1 MSCRMSLVVFLLLFV
16 TYSNASLEELETRMN
31 RKFLDM
37 ERLLRDQNKRI
48 QKLEHTVASQKME
61 INELNSELANV
72 KMQNSDK
79 IELKGFREQLNRKVD
94 PKVHNNLVHLVK
106 NKRLLEGIQPS
117 PVPIH
122 ITAFTHT

>member
-1 MSCRMSLVVFLLLFV
+1 MSLVVFLLLFV
-16 TYSNASLEELETRMN
+16 AYSNASLEELETRMN

-37 ERLLRDQNKRI
+37 ERLLWDQNKCI

-79 IELKGFREQLNRKVD
+79 IEFKGFREQLNRKVD
-94 PKVHNNLVHLVK
+94 PTVHNNLVHLVK
-106 NKRLLEGIQPS
+106 SK
-117 PVPIH
+117 
-122 ITAFTHT
+122 